1 MPSST
6 AWQDKLRPFQTVL
19 LLSPE
24 EMMPHLQIALLSLRI
39 IIFAK
44 LLSVTRS
51 AYLMIA
57 DKGSTRMIRDMA
69 RRNTLRGIMKDDT
82 GCLGDELVG
91 CMAILSVGGLFYLI
105 ADTAIADGTIG
116 GTITVK
122 MAPVGFA
129 KEFSGTN
136 LAAYRSSDLA
146 SSSRCYLRVDDTA
159 VQNARILS
167 YESMTDVNTGT
178 NPMPTA
184 VQLAGGAY
192 LYKSNTTDTT
202 ARRWMLVGDGRL
214 FHFWWFN
221 GSYFH
226 SMSFGEF
233 ISWRPGDAF
242 NTLLAAQV
250 APNSY
255 CGSLVYGANT
265 NSNYATSY
273 GGGLTLQRGND
284 QLATSV
290 LTCVAS
296 LVYSS
301 GSGGNIAGASGYA
314 AMAYP
319 SDVTG
324 GFELCPVYV
333 RSNCASQNSSRRGIM
348 PGVYHSSAD
357 MSAFDE
363 QEIGGIPSNPG
374 ALFLSWPIQC
384 GSGIGRAQIDMIGP
398 WR

>member
-1 MPSST
+1 MANTSVKTFKSTDPGAPVLSS
-6 AWQDKLRPFQTVL
+6 
-19 LLSPE
+19 
-24 EMMPHLQIALLSLRI
+24 
-39 IIFAK
+39 
-44 LLSVTRS
+44 
-51 AYLMIA
+51 
-57 DKGSTRMIRDMA
+57 
-69 RRNTLRGIMKDDT
+69 
-82 GCLGDELVG
+82 
-91 CMAILSVGGLFYLI
+91 AIGTLI
-105 ADTAIADGTIG
+105 AVLDACLVNGYNLMTASSVVVSGGVATATFASAHGFSKNRVVLVAGAGTSGINGEQRVTAVTTNSLSWAAPGIADGTIG

-122 MAPVGFA
+122 MAPIGFT

-146 SSSRCYLRVDDTA
+146 SSSRCYLRVDDSA
-159 VQNARILS
+159 VQNARVLS

-192 LYKSNTTDTT
+192 LYKSNAADNT

-242 NTLLAAQV
+242 NTILAAQV
-250 APNSY
+250 ASNSY
-255 CGSLVYGANT
+255 TGSLVYCTST
-265 NSNYATSY
+265 NNNYATSY
-273 GGGLTLQRGND
+273 GGGVTVQRGND
-284 QLATSV
+284 QLAVSV
-290 LTCVAS
+290 LTGFTS
-296 LVYSS
+296 LVFSTNNGSGVAGIS
-301 GSGGNIAGASGYA
+301 GSA

-324 GFELCPVYV
+324 GFELYPVYV
-333 RSNCASQNSSRRGIM
+333 RTNLSTQNSSKRGIM
-348 PGVYHSSAD
+348 PGVYHSSTD

-374 ALFLSWPIQC
+374 ALFLSWPIQS
-384 GSGIGRAQIDMIGP
+384 GSSIGRAQIDMIGP